1 MSKLTDRISYLK
13 GLAAG
18 LKLNSE
24 KDSNKLLLGI
34 LDVLGEAGSSIET
47 LEKNVQDL
55 SDYVEDIDEDLSDI
69 ESDIYGEDEEDG
81 TCGECGECGKLTYN
95 CPHCGHEVEFDADD
109 VDFDENAKCPEC
121 GHELFPEGEP
131 LDGCKAEN
139 GCCKSG
145 EQSGECCCKGKQ
157 TEKEADDA
165 EKNG

>member
-1 MSKLTDRISYLK
+1 MSKLTDRISYLQ

-18 LKLNSE
+18 LKLNTD
-24 KDSNKLLLGI
+24 KNSNKLLLGI
-34 LDVLGEAGSSIET
+34 LDVLGEVGSSIET

-55 SDYVEDIDEDLSDI
+55 SDYVEDIDEDLSSI
-69 ESDIYGEDEEDG
+69 ESDIYGEDEEGG
-81 TCGECGECGKLTYN
+81 TCGECGRLTYN
-95 CPHCGHEVEFDADD
+95 CPHCGHEVQFDADD

-131 LDGCKAEN
+131 LDECKSEN
-139 GCCKSG
+139 GCCKAG

-157 TEKEADDA
+157 TEKEADAA